1 MELDDF
7 QAMSERLDDETLVV
21 SVVGELDLYTASEL
35 ERALLAADGA
45 RSVVVELS
53 GCTFIDSAALDVL
66 LAADRRLAEA
76 RLSVVAGAAEIRLP
90 FELTGLDRKFPFH
103 ASLASALNGGT
114 R

>member
-1 MELDDF
+1 MELDAF
-7 QAMSERLDDETLVV
+7 QARSERLEDGTLVV
-21 SVVGELDLYTASEL
+21 SVVGELDLYTLPEL
-35 ERALLAADGA
+35 ERALFAANGA

-66 LAADRRLAEA
+66 LAEDRRLGTA
-76 RLSVVAGAAEIRLP
+76 RLSVVGSAEIRRP
-90 FELTGLDRKFPFH
+90 FELTGLDRELPFH